1 MRVKVNGMMCE
12 HCEAHVK
19 KALEAIDGVDE
30 AVASH
35 EENMVT
41 ITASKA
47 IDDATI
53 KAAIEE
59 AGYGYAGVVG

>member
-1 MRVKVNGMMCE
+1 MKVKVNGMMCE

-19 KALEAIDGVDE
+19 KALEALDGVDE

-47 IDDATI
+47 IDDVTI
-53 KAAIEE
+53 KVAIEK
-59 AGYGYAGVVG
+59 AGYGFAGVVG

>member
-12 HCEAHVK
+12 HCEARVK
-19 KALEAIDGVDE
+19 EVLEAIDGIKDV
-30 AVASH
+30 VASH

-41 ITASKA
+41 ITASKT

-59 AGYGYAGVVG
+59 AGYEFAGVVG

>member
-12 HCEAHVK
+12 HCEARVK
-19 KALEAIDGVDE
+19 EVLEAIDGIEDV
-30 AVASH
+30 VASH

-59 AGYGYAGVVG
+59 AGYGFAGVVG

>member
-1 MRVKVNGMMCE
+1 MKVKVNGMMCE

>member
-1 MRVKVNGMMCE
+1 MKVKVNGMMCE

-19 KALEAIDGVDE
+19 KALEALDGVDE

-59 AGYGYAGVVG
+59 AGYGFAGVVG

>member
-1 MRVKVNGMMCE
+1 MKVKVNGMMCE

-19 KALEAIDGVDE
+19 EVLEAVDGIEDV
-30 AVASH
+30 VASH

-53 KAAIEE
+53 KVAIEK
-59 AGYGYAGVVG
+59 AGYGFAGVVG